1 MARFSLSKA
10 LVAQIVDE
18 EPSLH
23 TIKVQMTTDE
33 IWEAL
38 DNKDDIGSEE
48 ELYNALMSVMY
59 DTRPKGVT

>member
-1 MARFSLSKA
+1 MS
-10 LVAQIVDE
+10 
-18 EPSLH
+18 
-23 TIKVQMTTDE
+23 TDE

-48 ELYNALMSVMY
+48 DLYNALMAVMY